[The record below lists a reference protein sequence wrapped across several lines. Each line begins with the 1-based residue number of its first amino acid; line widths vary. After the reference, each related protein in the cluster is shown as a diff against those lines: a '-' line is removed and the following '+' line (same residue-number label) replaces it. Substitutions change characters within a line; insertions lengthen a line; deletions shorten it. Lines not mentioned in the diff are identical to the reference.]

1 MTTFFE
7 HQKTSYKKSYLTNLI
22 TLASSDG
29 HLDEAE
35 RELIVKIGRKRGLK
49 DWQINELLEDQSH
62 KEVFLPESISNRM
75 EMLYDLMQIVY
86 ADNNVTANEVKY
98 VTEIV
103 HELKLRTAIVDQLMV
118 MFSQGTPE
126 TSEWREFVEFVRD
139 DILRHQEVK

>member
-7 HQKTSYKKSYLTNLI
+7 HQKTSYKKKYLTNLI
-22 TLASSDG
+22 ALASSDG

-49 DWQINELLEDQSH
+49 DWQINELLEDQSP
-62 KEVFLPESISNRM
+62 KEVFLPEALSNRM

-86 ADNNVTANEVKY
+86 ADNTVTADEVKY

-103 HELKLRTAIVDQLMV
+103 HELKFRSETVDQLIE
-118 MFSQGTPE
+118 MFAQGIPQ
-126 TSEWREFVEFVRD
+126 TSEWREFVEFVSHD
-139 DILRHQEVK
+139 VHRHQEVQ

>member
-126 TSEWREFVEFVRD
+126 TSEWREFVEFVSD

>member
-7 HQKTSYKKSYLTNLI
+7 HQKTSYKKKYLTNLI
-22 TLASSDG
+22 ALASSDG

-49 DWQINELLEDQSH
+49 DWQINELLEYQSP
-62 KEVFLPESISNRM
+62 KEVFLPEALSNRM

-86 ADNNVTANEVKY
+86 ADNTVTADEVKY

-103 HELKLRTAIVDQLMV
+103 HELKFRSETVDQLIE
-118 MFSQGTPE
+118 MFAQGIPQ
-126 TSEWREFVEFVRD
+126 TSEWREFVEFVSHD
-139 DILRHQEVK
+139 VHRHQEVQ